1 MKISELKS
9 HGLTVELKK
18 GNLHIGG
25 FKTLPPDVAAR
36 VRQAVVEHRDTI
48 IAELSTAPDAAS
60 LPQAV
65 AGTKP
70 CDQTPGLP
78 CLGEQGTCFSRPYW
92 EGKTFDVKNIRR
104 KASELDTCPSAER
117 VEQYISEP
125 RDQIVADLAATEKPE
140 DVQDTDAERA
150 YLELVEQVRSGHITL
165 VEYPNAWLRPLLC
178 GRIDALAV
186 QDLFQRA
193 LPALAS
199 ALTRIDPPLLI
210 KIDPPGLCSQN

>member
-1 MKISELKS
+1 MNVSQLNEL
-9 HGLTVELKK
+9 
-18 GNLHIGG
+18 NLVAKFENGKLRVAGIQA
-25 FKTLPPDVAAR
+25 LPPDVAAR
-36 VRQAVVEHRDTI
+36 VRQAVAEHRDTI
-48 IAELSTAPDAAS
+48 IAELTTAPDAAS
-60 LPQAV
+60 LPQVV
-65 AGTKP
+65 AGHKP
-70 CDQTPGLP
+70 CDSTPGLP

-92 EGKTFDVKNIRR
+92 EGKTFDDKNIRR
-104 KASELDTCPSAER
+104 KATELDTCPSAER